1 MRRDGIEG
9 ARGAGAWRGVLD
21 FLRALVPADA
31 DRVLARGYWGGG
43 VAVYLAGVDG
53 EEDEEEGDD
62 DDDDETPAFD
72 EDPELNA
79 EVRAKFEAM
88 RKGTD

>member
-1 MRRDGIEG
+1 MFAEDGGE
-9 ARGAGAWRGVLD
+9 
-21 FLRALVPADA
+21 
-31 DRVLARGYWGGG
+31 
-43 VAVYLAGVDG
+43 DG
-53 EEDEEEGDD
+53 EYG
-62 DDDDETPAFD
+62 DDETPAFD

>member
-1 MRRDGIEG
+1 MCIRDRDGE
-9 ARGAGAWRGVLD
+9 
-21 FLRALVPADA
+21 
-31 DRVLARGYWGGG
+31 Y
-43 VAVYLAGVDG
+43 
-53 EEDEEEGDD
+53 GDD

>member
-9 ARGAGAWRGVLD
+9 ARGPGAWLGVLD

-31 DRVLARGYWGGG
+31 DRVLSRGYSAGGG
-43 VAVYLAGVDG
+43 AGYLSGEDG
-53 EEDEEEGDD
+53 EEDGD
-62 DDDDETPAFD
+62 DDDDETPVFD
-72 EDPELNA
+72 EDPKLNA